1 MDVDLAA
8 GATAIADPARAAM
21 LDALLDGVP
30 RSAGA
35 LAREAGVA
43 PSTAS
48 HHLGRLLDA
57 GLVTVAPDGRRRA
70 FRLARPEV
78 AHALEALALVSP
90 PRAARTLRRAT
101 RADAERA
108 ARTCYDHL
116 AGALG
121 VAVCDALLAAGAL
134 VRDGDDAYALGP
146 AAGEAFAAIGVTP
159 PAPARRAYAR
169 PCLDWSERRPH
180 LAGTLGAAVAETLL
194 ARHWVARVRGSR
206 ALLVTDAGRAG
217 LRAGLGVDASATRTP
232 RPATP

>member
-8 GATAIADPARAAM
+8 GASAIADPARAAM

-78 AHALEALALVSP
+78 ARALEALALVSP
-90 PRAARTLRRAT
+90 PRPARTLRRAT
-101 RADAERA
+101 RAGAERA

-121 VAVCDALLAAGAL
+121 VAVCDALLAAGAISL
-134 VRDGDDAYALGP
+134 DGERAYALGP
-146 AAGEAFAAIGVTP
+146 TAGDVFAAIGVTP
-159 PAPARRAYAR
+159 PARTRRAYAIR
-169 PCLDWSERRPH
+169 CLDWSERRPH
-180 LAGTLGAAVAETLL
+180 LAGALGAAVAEAMLG
-194 ARHWVARVRGSR
+194 RGWVARVKGSR

-217 LRAGLGVDASATRTP
+217 LRAALGVEA
-232 RPATP
+232 

>member
-8 GATAIADPARAAM
+8 GASAIADPARAAM

-35 LAREAGVA
+35 LALEAGVA

-57 GLVTVAPDGRRRA
+57 GLVTVAPAGRRRA

-78 AHALEALALVSP
+78 ARALEALALVSP
-90 PRAARTLRRAT
+90 PRPARTLRRAT
-101 RADAERA
+101 RAEAERA

-121 VAVCDALLAAGAL
+121 VAVCDALLAAGAISP
-134 VRDGDDAYALGP
+134 DGERAYALGP
-146 AAGEAFAAIGVTP
+146 TTGDTFAAIGVTP
-159 PAPARRAYAR
+159 PAPARRAYAIR
-169 PCLDWSERRPH
+169 CLDWSERRPH
-180 LAGTLGAAVAETLL
+180 LAGALGAAVADALL
-194 ARHWVARVRGSR
+194 ARGWVARVKGSR
-206 ALLVTDAGRAG
+206 ALLVTDAGRSG
-217 LRAGLGVDASATRTP
+217 LRAALGVEA
-232 RPATP
+232 

>member
-8 GATAIADPARAAM
+8 GASAIADPARAAM
-21 LDALLDGVP
+21 LDALMDGAP

-57 GLVTVAPDGRRRA
+57 GLVSVAPDGRRRA

-101 RADAERA
+101 RAEAERA

-134 VRDGDDAYALGP
+134 APDGERAYVLGP
-146 AAGEAFAAIGVTP
+146 DAGEAFAAIGVTP
-159 PAPARRAYAR
+159 PPATRRAYAR

-180 LAGTLGAAVAETLL
+180 LAGALGASVAETLL
-194 ARHWVARVRGSR
+194 ARHWVTQVRGTR

-217 LRAGLGVDASATRTP
+217 LRAGLGVEV
-232 RPATP
+232 

>member
-8 GATAIADPARAAM
+8 GASAIADPARAAM

-78 AHALEALALVSP
+78 ARALEALALVSP
-90 PRAARTLRRAT
+90 PRPARTLRRAT
-101 RADAERA
+101 RAEAERA

-121 VAVCDALLAAGAL
+121 VAVCDALLAAGAISP
-134 VRDGDDAYALGP
+134 DGERGYALGP
-146 AAGEAFAAIGVTP
+146 TAGDTFAAIGVTP
-159 PAPARRAYAR
+159 PAPARRAYAIR
-169 PCLDWSERRPH
+169 CLDWSERRPH
-180 LAGTLGAAVAETLL
+180 LAGALGAAMADAML
-194 ARHWVARVRGSR
+194 ARGWVARVKGSR

-217 LRAGLGVDASATRTP
+217 LRAGLGVEA
-232 RPATP
+232 

>member
-1 MDVDLAA
+1 
-8 GATAIADPARAAM
+8 
-21 LDALLDGVP
+21 VP

-90 PRAARTLRRAT
+90 PRRVRTLRRAS
-101 RADAERA
+101 RAEAERA

-121 VAVCDALLAAGAL
+121 VAVCDALLAAGAISP
-134 VRDGDDAYALGP
+134 DGERAYALGP
-146 AAGEAFAAIGVTP
+146 SAGDTFAAIGVSP
-159 PAPARRAYAR
+159 PAPARRAYAIR
-169 PCLDWSERRPH
+169 CLDWSERRPH
-180 LAGTLGAAVAETLL
+180 LAGALGAAVADAMLD
-194 ARHWVARVRGSR
+194 RRWVTRVKGSR
-206 ALLVTDAGRAG
+206 ALVVTDAGRAG
-217 LRAGLGVDASATRTP
+217 LRAGLGVEL
-232 RPATP
+232 